1 LLGLIALSLLLIG
14 RYTQWLTP
22 LRPHLEVISAPF
34 YWVTNIPS
42 KIGLWF
48 DDRFTAKQDLLE
60 ENQILRNQLLI
71 HQGKLQQM
79 ATLAAENLRLRH
91 LMNSSEILQDRILV
105 GELIGISPDPK
116 VHKVIINKG
125 SDDGIYM
132 GQPVLD
138 EFGLMGQVVSVSAY
152 TSQVLLITDNN
163 HALPVQVNR
172 NGLRTVA
179 EGLGDLYQLR
189 LRHVSSTMDIQ
200 EGDLL
205 VSSGLGQRFPVG
217 YPVARIESIVHDP
230 GKSFATV
237 VARPAAH
244 LNRSRHVLFVFS
256 RDEHGE
262 ITPVATTP

>member
-1 LLGLIALSLLLIG
+1 
-14 RYTQWLTP
+14 
-22 LRPHLEVISAPF
+22 
-34 YWVTNIPS
+34 
-42 KIGLWF
+42 
-48 DDRFTAKQDLLE
+48 
-60 ENQILRNQLLI
+60 
-71 HQGKLQQM
+71 
-79 ATLAAENLRLRH
+79 
-91 LMNSSEILQDRILV
+91 V